1 MTELS
6 LLEQAKQL
14 LETILT
20 PDVLSQM
27 TEEQEAEINKARN
40 TKIDEL

>member
-27 TEEQEAEINKARN
+27 TEEQQSEINKARN